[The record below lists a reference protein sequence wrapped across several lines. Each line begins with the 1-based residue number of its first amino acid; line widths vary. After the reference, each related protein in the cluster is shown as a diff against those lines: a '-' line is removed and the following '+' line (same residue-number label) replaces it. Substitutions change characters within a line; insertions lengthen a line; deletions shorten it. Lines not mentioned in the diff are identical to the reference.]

1 VPPHAF
7 GAWAALQTMPL
18 RDFGLTQSQPH
29 RDREQFEPYPAILV
43 LSTIGDTADQ
53 WLRAGQAL

>member
-1 VPPHAF
+1 
-7 GAWAALQTMPL
+7 MPL